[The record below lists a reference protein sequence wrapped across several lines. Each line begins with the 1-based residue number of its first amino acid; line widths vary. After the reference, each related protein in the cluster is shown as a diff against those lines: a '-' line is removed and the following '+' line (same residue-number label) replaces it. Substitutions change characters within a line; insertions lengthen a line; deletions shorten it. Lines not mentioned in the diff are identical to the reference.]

1 MGGEGNEYA
10 RGGRQIHTNKP
21 EVQAKEKWVY
31 VKRAVKGRI
40 RMELRIR
47 EVDKS
52 GRRRRVAGPF
62 DKLRDRGSFIT
73 VSELVELAVI
83 SCARSKAP
91 PVILRESGE
100 SINTGSNQGAGSA
113 PADLHLPLNRNKSNH
128 PFRFRLRKIVVG
140 N

>member
-73 VSELVELAVI
+73 VGELVELAVI
-83 SCARSKAP
+83 SCARSKGTARHSP
-91 PVILRESGE
+91 RKRGIHKYWQQSRRRIRPGGF
-100 SINTGSNQGAGSA
+100 TSA
-113 PADLHLPLNRNKSNH
+113 AQ
-128 PFRFRLRKIVVG
+128 
-140 N
+140 